1 MSLLGDHKV
10 IHAQT
15 REVVF
20 NVYNYFYKHKNTSV
34 SVSEIKQSVHEATG
48 VSVRT
53 IERIIQEGNTA
64 SNSDKKKFTSPGK
77 KRPRRNS
84 VRSLPEY
91 QIRIV
96 RDMIYDFHRIDE
108 RRVTV
113 SALRHKM
120 QAELEWEGSNTSL
133 RRILTDLGFK
143 FRCTQNNRKVLL
155 ERLDIRA
162 LRIDY
167 LQKIKHFRDTN
178 RPIVYIDETYIHS
191 SHTSSK
197 MWTDESTKGL
207 FRNISKG
214 PRLIIVHAGG
224 NMGFIP
230 NALLIFKS
238 GVKTGDYHSDMNAEN
253 YGRWLEEKLT
263 PNLPT
268 NSVVV
273 IDNAPY
279 HNTQENHA
287 PTSNSRKNLMIE
299 WLTLK
304 GIPFDTTM
312 LKPQL
317 YQVIKRYKDQYITYK
332 FDEILQRNGHTVL
345 RLPPYHPDLNPIELI
360 WATVKNNVAARNI
373 NFKMEDVRKLTEEEF
388 SRITQED
395 WQQRCKHVVNIEDKY
410 LESEILVDETTESLI
425 INVNNESDSDDDDFS
440 SEED

>member
-1 MSLLGDHKV
+1 MSLIGDHKV

-20 NVYNYFYKHKNTSV
+20 NVYNYFYKHKGTSV
-34 SVSEIKQSVHEATG
+34 PLSEIKECVHEATG

-53 IERIIQEGNTA
+53 IERVIHEGNTA
-64 SNSDKKKFTSPGK
+64 SNNDERIFTSPGK
-77 KRPRRNS
+77 KRQRTKS

-96 RDMIYDFHRIDE
+96 RDMIYNFHRTDE
-108 RRVTV
+108 RRVTI
-113 SALRHKM
+113 SALRQKM
-120 QAELEWEGSNTSL
+120 HDELEWKGSNTSL
-133 RRILTDLGFK
+133 RRILSDLGFK
-143 FRCTQNNRKVLL
+143 FRCTQNNRKVLI

-167 LQKIKHFRDTN
+167 LQKIKYFRETN

-191 SHTSSK
+191 GHTSSK
-197 MWTDESTKGL
+197 MWSDESRKGL
-207 FRNISKG
+207 FKNISKG

-238 GVKTGDYHSDMNAEN
+238 GAKTGDYHSDMNAKN
-253 YGRWLEEKLT
+253 FGRWIEERLI
-263 PNLPT
+263 PHLPT

-279 HNTQENHA
+279 HNTQTNHA
-287 PTSNSRKNLMIE
+287 PTSNSKKNEMIE
-299 WLTLK
+299 WLTFK
-304 GIPFDTTM
+304 NIAFDSSM

-317 YQVIKRYKDQYITYK
+317 YQLIKRYKSQYITYK
-332 FDEILQRNGHTVL
+332 FDEILRHNGHTVL

-360 WATVKNNVAARNI
+360 WATVKNNVAARNV
-373 NFKMEDVRKLTEEEF
+373 NFKIEDVRKIAEEEF
-388 SRITQED
+388 SRISEQD
-395 WQQRCKHVVNIEDKY
+395 WQKCCKHVVNIENKY
-410 LESEILVDETTESLI
+410 FESEILVDERIESLI
-425 INVNNESDSDDDDFS
+425 IDVNNESDSDDDNFS